1 MKALLACSL
10 AVACSGVFA
19 NLQAQT
25 NADKAIEL
33 GRKAVSLV
41 DSGKITKGITLLREA
56 QGLDPDNPTIPYEIA
71 YAYYTLKNYPGAIGI
86 LDSLRRLSHP
96 TENVFQLLG
105 NSYDF
110 MGDSA
115 KAEQTY
121 RAGLAIYPRS
131 GRLYLELG
139 VLNLKSQ
146 PARAL
151 KYFEDGIASEP
162 GFASNYYWASRIF
175 LQTTEK
181 VWAMIYGEIFMNL
194 ERGSKRTEEISER
207 LYKAYLS
214 GIQRTS
220 DSTYEVH
227 FSKSVQVAE
236 HDSSIP
242 FPMAYEL
249 CMVLATVPTDTV
261 QMNSLS
267 TIRSRF
273 LDLWEEKGLQ
283 RTYSNPLFTYQL
295 QVQKQGHIDAYSHW
309 LLMRGDE
316 DAFSS
321 WHSSHEKEFEEFV
334 RWFTANP
341 MKLGPAD
348 VTVRR
353 PR

>member
-1 MKALLACSL
+1 MKTLLACSL
-10 AVACSGVFA
+10 ALACTGIFA

-25 NADKAIEL
+25 NPDKAIEL

-41 DSGKITKGITLLREA
+41 DSGKVTEGITLLREA

-71 YAYYTLKNYPGAIGI
+71 YAYYTLKDYPGAIGI
-86 LDSLRRLSHP
+86 LDSLRRLPQP

-110 MGDSA
+110 LGDSV
-115 KAEQTY
+115 KAEETY
-121 RAGLAIYPRS
+121 KAGLTIYPRS
-131 GRLYLELG
+131 GRLLLELG
-139 VLNLKSQ
+139 ILNLKSQ
-146 PARAL
+146 PVRAL
-151 KYFEDGIASEP
+151 KYFEDGITAEP
-162 GFASNYYWASRIF
+162 RFASNYYWASKIF

-181 VWAMIYGEIFMNL
+181 VWGVIYGEIFMNL
-194 ERGSKRTEEISER
+194 ERGSKRTEEMSER
-207 LYKAYLS
+207 LYKGYLS

-227 FSKSVQVAE
+227 FSKSIQVAKD
-236 HDSSIP
+236 DSSAP
-242 FPMAYEL
+242 FPMTYEL
-249 CMVLATVPTDTV
+249 CMALAMVPTDTV
-261 QMNSLS
+261 EMNSLS

-273 LDLWEEKGLQ
+273 LDLWEKKGFQ
-283 RTYSNPLFTYQL
+283 KTYGNPLFAYQL
-295 QVQKQGHIDAYSHW
+295 QLQRQGYLDAYSHW

-321 WHSSHEKEFEEFV
+321 WHNSHEKEFEDFV
-334 RWFTANP
+334 KWFTANP